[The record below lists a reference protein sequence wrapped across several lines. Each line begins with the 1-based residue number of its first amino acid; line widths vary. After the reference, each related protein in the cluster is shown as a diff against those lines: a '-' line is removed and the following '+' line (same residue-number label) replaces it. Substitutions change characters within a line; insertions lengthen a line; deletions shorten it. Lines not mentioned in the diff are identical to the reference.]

1 MIDDSKPVEPPEGTR
16 GTSWLQALLQPIL
29 IAAVVT
35 AWAMGPVVVLRLLVP
50 SEAWEPMG
58 PVIFIIALEAI
69 LTSAWLAAS
78 NRRMNTLAYR
88 VAEFTVI
95 VLALRLLTWFLAGGL
110 PDSSAIRNYVLNP
123 LAICDLGF
131 VAYTFVALIAWSRSA
146 TFGAIFAGLKPDP
159 VEVAYYST
167 PPSERGKFGI
177 EAINLTDRTQLA
189 RNFLREWIFGAFFLI
204 LFAVLATFE
213 LSRLEE
219 AVSGSV
225 NLRNIGRLGL
235 PPEMLTA
242 LLVYFMGGLWLAT
255 QARIAVMQARWMAEG
270 VTVDTIIVKRWY
282 RGSLLLL
289 LAVGVIAAFLP
300 IGSTL
305 AISRILQIVAG
316 VALAVLGLI
325 VTLPLAIYHFL
336 LTKILG
342 QPPPPT
348 PPEPI
353 DLSQLLPNNDPSTLE
368 PPSELTRLIVG
379 SAFWIVA
386 AIAIVAATAY
396 FVRGRGVTLRPYSL
410 VTYWNRLVDWFL
422 GQWGLFTHGVVSV
435 GSRLRAALPRGSRGE
450 KSRPAWRFF
459 RPGSLSPEE
468 QIRFYYL
475 SAARRASER
484 GVERAPG
491 ETPFE
496 YENDLRKKW
505 PEAEEDVDLLTRAF
519 VAARYG
525 RRNLAREDVNP
536 VKRSWRR
543 LRAILRRRLD

>member
-1 MIDDSKPVEPPEGTR
+1 MTDDSSTVQPPEGAR
-16 GTSWLQALLQPIL
+16 GTSHLQVLLQPAL

-35 AWAMGPVVVLRLLVP
+35 AWAMGPIVVLRLLVP
-50 SEAWEPMG
+50 SDAWEPMG
-58 PVIFIIALEAI
+58 PVIFIVCLEAI
-69 LTSAWLAAS
+69 LTSAWLAGS
-78 NRRMNTLAYR
+78 DRRMSTLAYR
-88 VAEFTVI
+88 AAEFTVI
-95 VLALRLLTWFLAGGL
+95 VIALRFLTWLLAGGL

-146 TFGAIFAGLKPDP
+146 TFGAIFAGLRPDP
-159 VEVAYYST
+159 VEVAYFST
-167 PPSERGKFGI
+167 PPSERGQFGI

-189 RNFLREWIFGAFFLI
+189 GNFLREWIFGAFFLI

-213 LSRLEE
+213 LSGLEE

-255 QARIAVMQARWMAEG
+255 QARISVMQARWMAEG
-270 VTVDTIIVKRWY
+270 VAVDAIIVKRWY
-282 RGSLLLL
+282 RGSFLLLL
-289 LAVGVIAAFLP
+289 VVGVVAAFLP

-316 VALAVLGLI
+316 VALTVLGLV

-348 PPEPI
+348 PAEPL
-353 DLSQLLPNNDPSTLE
+353 DLSQLLPNNNQSTIE
-368 PPSELTRLIVG
+368 PPSELSRLILG

-386 AIAIVAATAY
+386 AIAIVAATAF
-396 FVRGRGVTLRPYSL
+396 FVRGRGVGLRPSSL
-410 VTYWNRLVDWFL
+410 AAFWNRLVAWFL
-422 GQWGLFTHGVVSV
+422 VQWGLFTKGVVNV
-435 GSRLRAALPRGSRGE
+435 GNRFKTVLPIGGPGE
-450 KSRPAWRFF
+450 VPRQAWRFF
-459 RPGSLSPEE
+459 RPGSRSPEE

-475 SAARRASER
+475 LAARRASER
-484 GVERAPG
+484 GVERAPS
-491 ETPFE
+491 ETPLEFE
-496 YENDLRKKW
+496 EDLRKNW
-505 PEAEEDVDLLTRAF
+505 PEAEEDFNLLTRAF
-519 VAARYG
+519 LMARYS

-543 LRAILRRRLD
+543 LRTVLRRKLD

>member
-1 MIDDSKPVEPPEGTR
+1 MIDDSRSVRPPAGDRE
-16 GTSWLQALLQPIL
+16 TSWLKALLQPAL

-50 SEAWEPMG
+50 SDAWEPMG
-58 PVIFIIALEAI
+58 PVMFIISFEAI
-69 LTSAWLAAS
+69 LTSTWLAGS
-78 NRRMNTLAYR
+78 DRRMNTLAYR
-88 VAEFTVI
+88 AAEFTVI
-95 VLALRLLTWFLAGGL
+95 VLALRFMTWFLAGGL
-110 PDSSAIRNYVLNP
+110 PDSLAIRTYILNP

-131 VAYTFVALIAWSRSA
+131 VAYTFVALITWSRSA
-146 TFGAIFAGLKPDP
+146 TFGAIFAGLRPDP
-159 VEVAYYST
+159 VEVAYFST
-167 PPSERGKFGI
+167 PPSERGQFGI

-235 PPEMLTA
+235 PPVMLTA

-255 QARIAVMQARWMAEG
+255 QARISVMQARWMAEG
-270 VTVDTIIVKRWY
+270 VAVDTIIVKRWY

-325 VTLPLAIYHFL
+325 VTLPLAIYHLL

-348 PPEPI
+348 PAEPF
-353 DLSQLLPNNDPSTLE
+353 DLSQLLPNNDPSTFE

-379 SAFWIVA
+379 SAFWIIA
-386 AIAIVAATAY
+386 AIAILAATAF
-396 FVRGRGVTLRPYSL
+396 FVRGRGVSLRPYSL
-410 VTYWNRLVDWFL
+410 AAYWNRLVAWFL
-422 GQWGLFTHGVVSV
+422 AQWGLFTEGMVNV
-435 GSRLRAALPRGSRGE
+435 GSRFRTALPRGGRGE
-450 KSRPAWRFF
+450 VPRPAWRFF
-459 RPGSLSPEE
+459 RPSSLSPEE

-491 ETPFE
+491 ETPLE
-496 YENDLRKKW
+496 YEDDLRKNW

-519 VAARYG
+519 VTARYS

-543 LRAILRRRLD
+543 LRAVLRRKLD